1 MRNLNI
7 ILFLLCSLLGT
18 TYNHAQIEDDV
29 EVSDSIPGNIDE
41 ETFKIKFFKALSERG
56 IENYEKAIQTLN
68 EIEQSVKDEAIVYFQ
83 LGLNYLDLENYR
95 MSLIHLEKAKT
106 LKPEDVDINEAIFKV
121 YFKQSNYS
129 SAIDEALLLAKT
141 NKDYLITLAE
151 LYFRTAEY
159 QKALE
164 YLDLSDSEFG
174 YTAYRDNMRQE
185 VFKAKSDLKMAVKYY
200 SKRKELEPF
209 NPFNLYRLANFLAED
224 QQFEKAISAT
234 QSLISEHP
242 FFTRA
247 YVAQTD
253 IFIQNNQPEKAI
265 EALKIVVS
273 DRLLEETYK
282 IEAIE
287 YFKVYL
293 EKHPEYQQQFI
304 DVLNTA
310 TQTAE
315 DNASFL
321 DLAEFY
327 FESDQQKSL
336 ENYKKALNQNP
347 QDFKI
352 LSAICMLEFKLG
364 LYNDAI
370 NTADK
375 ALEVFPSQVV
385 FMIYKGQ
392 SLFNLEQYE
401 EANTLFLE
409 AVDYMFEENETLLNL
424 YESIHLTYKAL
435 QNEAK
440 AIEYK
445 QKAEKLKSELK

>member
-1 MRNLNI
+1 M
-7 ILFLLCSLLGT
+7 LGT
-18 TYNHAQIEDDV
+18 GYNYAQIEDDV
-29 EVSDSIPGNIDE
+29 EVSDSIPGNINE

-68 EIEQSVKDEAIVYFQ
+68 EIEQSVKDEAVVYFQ

-95 MSLIHLEKAKT
+95 MSLIHLEKAKS
-106 LKPEDVDINEAIFKV
+106 LKPEDYNINEAIFKV
-121 YFKQSNYS
+121 YFNQNNYS
-129 SAIDEALLLAKT
+129 SAIDEALILVKT
-141 NKDYLITLAE
+141 NKQYLITIAE
-151 LYFRTAEY
+151 LYFRKTDY
-159 QKALE
+159 KKALE
-164 YLDLSDSEFG
+164 YLDLADSEFG
-174 YTAYRDNMRQE
+174 YSAYRDHMRKE
-185 VFKAKSDLKMAVKYY
+185 VFKANSDLKMAITYY
-200 SKRKELEPF
+200 AERRELEPL
-209 NPFNLYRLANFLAED
+209 NPLNGYRLANFLALD
-224 QQFEKAISAT
+224 QQFNKAISAT
-234 QSLISEHP
+234 ESLISEHP

-253 IFIQNNQPEKAI
+253 IFARNNQPEKAL
-265 EALKIVVS
+265 EALNIVVS

-287 YFKVYL
+287 YFKGYL
-293 EKHPEYQQQFI
+293 DQHPEYQQQFI

-327 FESDQQKSL
+327 FESDQEKSL

-352 LSAICMLEFKLG
+352 LSAICVLEFKLG

-370 NTADK
+370 STANL

-392 SLFNLEQYE
+392 SLFNLKQYA

-424 YESIHLTYKAL
+424 YESIHLTYNAL
-435 QNEAK
+435 QNEEK
-440 AIEYK
+440 ANEYK